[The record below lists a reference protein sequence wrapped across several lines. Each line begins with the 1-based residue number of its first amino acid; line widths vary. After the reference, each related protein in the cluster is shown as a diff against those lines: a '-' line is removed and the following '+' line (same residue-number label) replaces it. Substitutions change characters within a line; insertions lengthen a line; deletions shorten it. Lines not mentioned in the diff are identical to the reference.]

1 MTDNSERRESI
12 RIPMRFQV
20 CSTNSD
26 WQSFNGDLSISGVR
40 LDAISPYRFAPI
52 TELRMQLPDEL
63 KPRQVSVLIKRYF
76 TSDLQVHAAATFDDL
91 ELEAEL
97 AIARVIDAYQG

>member
-1 MTDNSERRESI
+1 MTDNSERREST

-20 CSTNSD
+20 CDTNSH
-26 WQSFNGDLSISGVR
+26 WQTLNGDLSISGVR
-40 LDAISPYRFAPI
+40 LDAISPYRFAPM

-63 KPRQVSVLIKRYF
+63 KPRRVSVLIKRYF
-76 TSDLQVHAAATFDDL
+76 TGDSQVHAAAVFGDL

-97 AIARVIDAYQG
+97 AIARVIDAYHS